1 MKSLNVL
8 VVDDSQ
14 LTVKKIAQMLKDMGH
29 NMVAHARTGEEAIRQ
44 FARHKPDMVTMDIT
58 MPDMDGI
65 EATKRILQENQDALI
80 LMVTSHGQEGM
91 VLDAIEAGAKGY
103 LLKPLRL
110 EKLKD
115 SIDEIYR
122 KYGEQND
129 RK

>member
-44 FARHKPDMVTMDIT
+44 FTRHKPDMVTMDIT

>member
-65 EATKRILQENQDALI
+65 EATKKILQENQDALI